1 MITTVNFKDVLTTLG
16 FREEG
21 SPSIFRKAFGDMF
34 AAVLTADF
42 NKQELTYPE
51 KLVCHD
57 KTTCNF
63 AHPENF
69 VVFECVARLLEK
81 GYRPEHIELEKRWN
95 LGHDAKG
102 GKADICVYN
111 QDHKTMLMIIECKTF
126 GSEYGKALK
135 EVNQDGG
142 QLFSYWQQ
150 ERSTQWL
157 ALYASDFQNGQIIY
171 INDIINCSD
180 DQNLLEL
187 AKKDDTIKLYKD
199 AYSVPELF
207 EVWTETYAKAFYQEL
222 IFGEDTVAY
231 QIGVRPLRKKDLRD
245 FAPGDKIVNRFEE
258 ILRHNNV
265 SDKENA
271 FNRLTALFIC
281 KLVDEIRKVDSDE
294 LEFQYKQGIDTYETL
309 QDRLQRLHREGMKD
323 FMKEEIFYVGNDYAE
338 KLVKQ
343 YSGQKRK
350 AMIEELQKTIRILK
364 FYTNNDFSFKDVH
377 NEELFYQNG
386 KVLVEVVQLFEHYRI
401 VYPNKHQ
408 FLGDLFEQLLN
419 KGFKQNEGQFFTP
432 MPITRFVW
440 DSLPLDRIIHN
451 SDKYA
456 YPKVIDFACGAG
468 HFLTEAVEAINDYL
482 KRHGFTED
490 NAWVEKK
497 IFGIEKDYRLARV
510 SKISLFMNG
519 AGYGNVIFGDGL
531 DNYPEKQ
538 IEVGSFD
545 ILVANPPYSV
555 SAFKAHFKPK
565 NNHFELIDRITND
578 GSEIEVLFVERIAQL
593 LKPKGI
599 AAVILPASILSNS
612 SNSYIGARENLLE
625 NFNIRAIAQFGSKT
639 FGATGTNTIILF
651 LEKYDEPPKRKDM
664 VKDSVSAILSQ
675 AELTDW
681 EDKNILQEYLAKIQV
696 SEEDYSRM
704 FSRKESLGNWKEH
717 AYFGQY
723 VNAFLNRSEVKTK
736 LKQASFKKLSK
747 TEQNAWLQE
756 HFYQYIEFCEQEKL
770 HYFALVYQQKT
781 LVITAPTGNDEQ
793 KEFLGY
799 DWSNRKGAEGIQI
812 LTPGGKLYN
821 DTDRTAEKT
830 ISSLIRA
837 SFDGQK
843 HCPPELEKYLAY
855 HRLQD
860 MIDFSRV
867 EFYKEIKTAI
877 SEKLLVQ
884 SQWPLVELKNILT
897 TIESG
902 SRPKGGANGISG
914 GVLSL
919 GGEHIDNQSGFISLA
934 APKYVPISFF
944 TNATK
949 GQIRTGDILLCKD
962 GALTGKIAKVGQ
974 ELDGQSAMVNEHV
987 FILRSS
993 DIITQNYVFAY
1004 LYSEQG
1010 QRLLRSEI
1018 TGSAQGG
1025 LSQTNLS
1032 QISIPFPPLNI
1043 QQQVVSECEA
1053 VDTEYR
1059 KAKDLLARLS
1069 LKQEKVFQKISGEM
1083 SLLGNLVEFKNGL
1096 NYTRSS
1102 SGDIVEIVGV
1112 KDFQEYFSPMM
1123 SELEKIQIDGK
1134 ISSDYLLKPGDILVV
1149 RSNGSQNLV
1158 GRFMYI
1164 KEVNHNTSF
1173 SGFTIR
1179 LRVKTNNIDSKW
1191 LCYYLRTNIIRSKMM
1206 TDSKGSNIKSI
1217 NQGILADLVVPVP
1230 SYESQQKQL
1239 AEIEEYEQQLKAI
1252 QQIIAAAPA
1261 KKQAV
1266 LDKYL

>member
-1 MITTVNFKDVLTTLG
+1 MITAANFKDVLITLG
-16 FREEG
+16 FQAESTSG
-21 SPSIFRKAFGDMF
+21 VFRKTFEDMF
-34 AAVLTADF
+34 DTALIADF
-42 NKQELTYPE
+42 KKHELTYPE
-51 KLVCHD
+51 KLICHD

-69 VVFECVARLLEK
+69 VVFECVVRLLEK

-102 GKADICVYN
+102 GKADICVYD
-111 QDHKTMLMIIECKTF
+111 QDHKNMLMIIECKTF

-157 ALYASDFQNGQIIY
+157 ALYASDFDDGQITY
-171 INDIINCSD
+171 VNDIINCLD

-187 AKKDDTIKLYKD
+187 SKKDDTIRLYKD

-207 EVWTETYAKAFYQEL
+207 EVWTETYTKAFYQGL

-231 QIGVRPLRKKDLRD
+231 QVGVRPLRKKDLKD

-281 KLVDEIRKVDSDE
+281 KLVDEIRKGDNDE

-338 KLVKQ
+338 NLVKQ

-440 DSLPLDRIIHN
+440 DSLPLDKIIHN

-482 KRHGFTED
+482 KRHGFIED
-490 NAWVEKK
+490 NAWVEKR

-519 AGYGNVIFGDGL
+519 AGYGNIIFGDGL

-538 IEVGSFD
+538 IEAGSFD

-565 NNHFELIDRITND
+565 NNQFELIDRITND
-578 GSEIEVLFVERIAQL
+578 GSEIEVLFVERLAQL

-651 LEKYDEPPKRKDM
+651 LEKYDEPPKRKEM

-675 AELTDW
+675 TELTDW

-696 SEEDYSRM
+696 SQEDYFRM
-704 FSRKESLGNWKEH
+704 FSRKESLESWKRH

-723 VNAFLNRSEVKTK
+723 VSAYLNRAEVKTK
-736 LKQASFKKLSK
+736 LKQASFKKLS
-747 TEQNAWLQE
+747 EMAQNTWLQE
-756 HFYQYIEFCEQEKL
+756 HFYQYIENCEKEKL
-770 HYFALVYQQKT
+770 YYFALIYRQKT
-781 LVITAPTGNDEQ
+781 LIITAPTGNDEQ

-821 DTDRTAEKT
+821 DTERTAENT
-830 ISSLIRA
+830 ISNAVRK
-837 SFDGQK
+837 SFESVYSSVSD
-843 HCPPELEKYLAY
+843 LEKYLAY
-855 HRLQD
+855 YRLQD

-867 EFYKEIKTAI
+867 EFYKEVKTAI
-877 SEKLLVQ
+877 NKGLDIRSKYPSVMLGSIV
-884 SQWPLVELKNILT
+884 
-897 TIESG
+897 TIEKG
-902 SRPKGGANGISG
+902 QAITKAEATEGNVKVVAGGVDFAYTTGKANRPAGIITVSASGANAGFVNYWDEPIFASDCTTL
-914 GVLSL
+914 VAKTRIETLFIFHFL
-919 GGEHIDNQSGFISLA
+919 RKIQEHIYFLA
-934 APKYVPISFF
+934 H
-944 TNATK
+944 
-949 GQIRTGDILLCKD
+949 
-962 GALTGKIAKVGQ
+962 GAAQPHVYGSDLENIKIP
-974 ELDGQSAMVNEHV
+974 L
-987 FILRSS
+987 
-993 DIITQNYVFAY
+993 
-1004 LYSEQG
+1004 
-1010 QRLLRSEI
+1010 
-1018 TGSAQGG
+1018 
-1025 LSQTNLS
+1025 
-1032 QISIPFPPLNI
+1032 PPLSVQEQI
-1043 QQQVVSECEA
+1043 VSECETVDAECKKAKTNVQIVRQEILDKFKNVNAQKKKEYKLSDSSIFNISIGRRVVDKDVQKNGKFA
-1053 VDTEYR
+1053 VYSANVFEPLGYIDKLLLTDFSQPSVTWGIDGDWMVNFIPANVNFYPTDHCGVIRIKTTDIEPEYFMFALEEAGKAARFSRTLRASTDRIKALTIQLPSIESQKNFVQFYR
-1059 KAKDLLARLS
+1059 KS
-1069 LKQEKVFQKISGEM
+1069 QK
-1083 SLLGNLVEFKNGL
+1083 K
-1096 NYTRSS
+1096 
-1102 SGDIVEIVGV
+1102 
-1112 KDFQEYFSPMM
+1112 
-1123 SELEKIQIDGK
+1123 
-1134 ISSDYLLKPGDILVV
+1134 
-1149 RSNGSQNLV
+1149 
-1158 GRFMYI
+1158 
-1164 KEVNHNTSF
+1164 
-1173 SGFTIR
+1173 
-1179 LRVKTNNIDSKW
+1179 
-1191 LCYYLRTNIIRSKMM
+1191 
-1206 TDSKGSNIKSI
+1206 
-1217 NQGILADLVVPVP
+1217 
-1230 SYESQQKQL
+1230 
-1239 AEIEEYEQQLKAI
+1239 IEEMKK
-1252 QQIIAAAPA
+1252 IIVAAPTR
-1261 KKQAV
+1261 KQAV
-1266 LDKYL
+1266 LDKWL